1 MARASRRLERRSD
14 FDFFV
19 REAPATFRRL
29 ADADQRNAFFDPTYS
44 LCITPGGAMGG
55 IDRRMLEV
63 FYGSRPFEAVREF
76 VPRQG
81 QFPSVQERLLAEGGA
96 RLAYQRVDNG
106 TVMCTLEPARSDGFR
121 RFEDAI
127 LLERIV
133 RSHVLTGSSL
143 PERHWRAFMSYME
156 CSSLEGEPTLG
167 DRVRVWWLLA
177 TRRLVV
183 GGVERTPLSL
193 RVSLEVAKF
202 SATVGLSGFLLK
214 AVEVWFSTP
223 KP

>member
-14 FDFFV
+14 FEFFV

-29 ADADQRNAFFDPTYS
+29 ADADPRNAFFDPVYR

-76 VPRQG
+76 VPRQDR
-81 QFPSVQERLLAEGGA
+81 FPSVQERLLAENGA
-96 RLAYQRVDNG
+96 RLVYQRVDNG
-106 TVMCTLEPARSDGFR
+106 TVMCTLEPARSEGFR
-121 RFEDAI
+121 RPEDAI
-127 LLERIV
+127 LLEWVR
-133 RSHVLTGSSL
+133 RSHVLTGESL
-143 PERHWRAFMSYME
+143 PARHWRAFVSYME
-156 CSSLEGEPTLG
+156 CTSLEGEPSLG

-183 GGVERTPLSL
+183 AGVERTPLYR
-193 RVSLEVAKF
+193 RVLLEVAKF

-214 AVEVWFSTP
+214 VVEVWFATP